1 MRINRPADRSPP
13 RRAFRSGFS
22 LVEAMVAITIMAV
35 AGSALLWGVSSAMQ
49 TTDDSL
55 QQALALGMAQQL
67 MDEILGQRYHAVGS
81 DAYETSMGASS
92 WERGGSGRERYNDI
106 DDYNRLRASPPV
118 ELDGTSIGTGDGT
131 GDLRHPNFQVVHDY
145 FENWRQE
152 VDVYYADPDDF
163 TRNLPSGST
172 SDYRAVVVRIVRDDP
187 DSDPRTLA
195 ELRQVVSYVPPL

>member
-1 MRINRPADRSPP
+1 M
-13 RRAFRSGFS
+13 
-22 LVEAMVAITIMAV
+22 AITIMAV

-67 MDEILGQRYHAVGS
+67 MDEILGQRYHAAGS
-81 DAYETSMGASS
+81 NGYETSMGASS
-92 WERGGSGRERYNDI
+92 WEKGGAGRERYNDI
-106 DDYNRLRASPPV
+106 DDYNGLRTSPPA
-118 ELDGTSIGTGDGT
+118 ELYGTSIGTGDGS
-131 GDLRHPNFQVVHDY
+131 GDLRHANFQVIHDY
-145 FENWRQE
+145 FQNWRQE

-163 TRNLPSGST
+163 TQTLSSGST
-172 SDYRAVVVRIVRDDP
+172 SDYRVIVVRIVRDDP